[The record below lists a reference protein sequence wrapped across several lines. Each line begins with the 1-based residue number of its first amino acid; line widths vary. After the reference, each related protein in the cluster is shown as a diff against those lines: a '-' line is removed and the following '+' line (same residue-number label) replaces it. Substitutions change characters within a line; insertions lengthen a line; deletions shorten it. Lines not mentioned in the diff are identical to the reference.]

1 MRSWWKDNH
10 IEIYSTHNEGKSIVA
25 EKFMKILE
33 NKIYKYMM
41 SVSKNVYIDKLY
53 DIVNKYNNTYHNT
66 IKMKLA
72 NVKPR
77 TYIDFDKDSNK
88 KDLKFEVDDHVKISK
103 YKNILAKDYV
113 QNWSEEVFIIKK
125 VKITVP

>member
-33 NKIYKYMM
+33 NKIYKYMI
-41 SVSKNVYIDKLY
+41 SVSKNVYIHKLY
-53 DIVNKYNNTYHNT
+53 DIVNKYSNTYHNT
-66 IKMKLA
+66 IKVKLA

-103 YKNILAKDYV
+103 YKNILAKGYV
-113 QNWSEEVFIIKK
+113 QNWSEEVFMIKK

>member
-1 MRSWWKDNH
+1 
-10 IEIYSTHNEGKSIVA
+10 
-25 EKFMKILE
+25 MKILE
-33 NKIYKYMM
+33 NKIYTYMM

>member
-53 DIVNKYNNTYHNT
+53 DIVNKYNNAYHNT
-66 IKMKLA
+66 IQMKLA

-113 QNWSEEVFIIKK
+113 QNWSEEVSMIKK